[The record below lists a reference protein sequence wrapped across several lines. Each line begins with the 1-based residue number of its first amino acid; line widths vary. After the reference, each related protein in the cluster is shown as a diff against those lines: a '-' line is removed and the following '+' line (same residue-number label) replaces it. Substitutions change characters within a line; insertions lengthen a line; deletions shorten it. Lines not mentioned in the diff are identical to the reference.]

1 MKMYIGDADFLYK
14 SLIRNTDS
22 EIIHCLM
29 PFHEFEQHV
38 ENLKIVSCN
47 GIVYMRCIDA
57 LTRQVQT
64 VDGNVIVN
72 LAVNL
77 N

>member
-14 SLIRNTDS
+14 SLIRNTDAQ
-22 EIIHCLM
+22 IIHYLM
-29 PFHEFEQHV
+29 PYHEFEQHI

-57 LTRQVQT
+57 LTRQVHP

>member
-1 MKMYIGDADFLYK
+1 MKMYIGDSDFLYK
-14 SLIRNTDS
+14 SLIRNTDAT
-22 EIIHCLM
+22 IIHCLM
-29 PFHEFEQHV
+29 PYHEFEKHID
-38 ENLKIVSCN
+38 NLKIVSCN
-47 GIVYMRCIDA
+47 GIVYMRSIDA
-57 LTRQVQT
+57 LTRQVHK